1 MAYME
6 IDIQRLIS
14 AAPIWGDYWK
24 VWSCGVYQPPELGA
38 GDSSEAE
45 VTDVTSPG
53 EVPKS

>member
-1 MAYME
+1 ME